1 MAGGAAIGAGVSV
14 GRGVF
19 VGAGVFVG
27 RGVLVG
33 AGVSV
38 GTGVRVA
45 SDAGGGVACAD
56 VDNAALDAA
65 VGVASSAPP
74 PQAASISAKT
84 AAAKIA
90 KFFTASIPHT
100 SRLFIAGCVY
110 MRLNIVVVRRPQV
123 HHARIGRQ
131 RPRQYAAALRP
142 RIV

>member
-1 MAGGAAIGAGVSV
+1 MVGAGVFV

-19 VGAGVFVG
+19 VAGGAAIDAGVCVGIGVLMGAGVSVG

-45 SDAGGGVACAD
+45 SDAGGVVACAD
-56 VDNAALDAA
+56 VDSAALDAA

-84 AAAKIA
+84 VAAKIA
-90 KFFTASIPHT
+90 KLFTASIPHT
-100 SRLFIAGCVY
+100 SRLFIAGCC
-110 MRLNIVVVRRPQV
+110 
-123 HHARIGRQ
+123 A
-131 RPRQYAAALRP
+131 
-142 RIV
+142 